1 MHLLFP
7 ILGFILERATADT
20 TCRCY
25 PGDSCW
31 PTPQQWSEFNQTLGG
46 RLIPIVPLGSVCHT
60 VGQYALYDIQA
71 CTNLTAN
78 WGFPHTHYQTP
89 SSPMASWFANFSCD
103 PFLPPEVPC
112 ELGGLQQFAV
122 NVSGVEDVLK
132 TLYFVKEHNIRVIIR
147 NTGHDYLG
155 KSTAPGAVA
164 LWMHHL
170 KDTQYLDYTSPYYNG
185 SALRLGAGV
194 QGFEAMRAAHAHNKV
209 ILTGNCESVGVAG
222 GYTQG
227 GGHGQLASQF
237 GLAADQVLEWEIVTA
252 AGDLLTASPTENA
265 DLFWALSGGGGGTFA
280 VVLSVT
286 VRVHSEMITTSANL
300 TFSRLDVPNNL
311 FWEAVETFV
320 SSAALLADAGAVA
333 IWMVSNSTFSVTPI
347 TWPGA
352 PRSQLQEHL
361 NPTLTLLEGFNITY
375 CTIQNMISTCESSL

>member
-1 MHLLFP
+1 
-7 ILGFILERATADT
+7 
-20 TCRCY
+20 
-25 PGDSCW
+25 
-31 PTPQQWSEFNQTLGG
+31 
-46 RLIPIVPLGSVCHT
+46 
-60 VGQYALYDIQA
+60 
-71 CTNLTAN
+71 
-78 WGFPHTHYQTP
+78 
-89 SSPMASWFANFSCD
+89 MASWFANFSCD

-122 NVSGVEDVLK
+122 NVSGIEDVLA
-132 TLYFVKEHNIRVIIR
+132 TVEFVKRYNIRLVIR

-170 KDTQYLDYTSPYYNG
+170 KDTEYLDYTSSYYNG

-194 QGFEAMRAAHAHNKV
+194 QGFEAMRAAHGHNKV
-209 ILTGNCESVGVAG
+209 IVTGNCDSVGVAG

-227 GGHGQLASQF
+227 GGHGQLASYF
-237 GLAADQVLEWEIVTA
+237 GLAADQVLEWEIITA
-252 AGDLLTASPTENA
+252 AGELLTASPTENA

-280 VVLSVT
+280 VVLSLT
-286 VRVHSEMITTSANL
+286 VRLHPEMIATSANL
-300 TFSRLDVPNNL
+300 TFSTTEVANSV

-333 IWMVSNSTFSVTPI
+333 IWMVSNSTFNVTPI

-352 PRSQLQEHL
+352 TREQLQEHL
-361 NPTLTLLEGFNITY
+361 DPTLTILEEFNITY
-375 CTIQNMISTCESSL
+375 CMIQI